1 VSVEDTLSLRD
12 HRQDDRIPAKRGS
25 LGLQRPEIRGR
36 GRFAAYK
43 RSWKNGDIGMKC
55 FLHWFVASLAITAAI
70 CLPAAM
76 PPAAGQDAQGGGDPA
91 LAQSPAPELVKMVP
105 ADRAGKPFVLAVAL
119 GSPPDDFCN
128 DKGEIA
134 GWEIDIVRA
143 AIQSLGLQLE
153 LRPTTFDTLIP
164 GLQAKRFDA
173 ATGQMGV
180 TIVREKVVDMIG
192 TLLGNELF
200 AALADNP
207 ITVNSLEDLCGR
219 TVATTRGSREMVFAD
234 EYQPKCAAGGKQ
246 PINALAFNDGNGAAE
261 ALMSRRAEVYW
272 LGSTAVS
279 YFVAQ
284 SKGRTKVVGH
294 YTDTSYIGPALPKG
308 SDMAAPLQAAIQ
320 HLMDNG
326 TYQKIVTKWG
336 LQDGAVNKAPL
347 NPTSAQK

>member
-1 VSVEDTLSLRD
+1 M
-12 HRQDDRIPAKRGS
+12 KRFTRLFMAS
-25 LGLQRPEIRGR
+25 
-36 GRFAAYK
+36 
-43 RSWKNGDIGMKC
+43 SM
-55 FLHWFVASLAITAAI
+55 VA
-70 CLPAAM
+70 AAM
-76 PPAAGQDAQGGGDPA
+76 VLVAGVQHARAQNEQSGGDPA
-91 LAQSPAPELVKMVP
+91 LVQSPVPELVKMVP
-105 ADRAGKPFVLAVAL
+105 PDRTGKPFVLAVAL
-119 GSPPDDFCN
+119 GSPPDDFRD

-134 GWEIDIVRA
+134 GWEIDLMRA
-143 AIQSLGLQLE
+143 ATQSLGLQLE

-164 GLQAKRFDA
+164 GLQANRFDA

-180 TIVREKVVDMIG
+180 TVVREKVVDQIG
-192 TLLGNELF
+192 TLFGNELF

-207 ITVNSLEDLCGR
+207 IVINSLEDLCGV

-234 EYQPKCAAGGKQ
+234 EYQPKCAAAGKK

-261 ALMSRRAEVYW
+261 ALMSRRAEAYW

-308 SDMAAPLQAAIQ
+308 SDMAVPLQAAIQ

-326 TYQKIVTKWG
+326 TYEKIVTKWG
-336 LQDGAVNKAPL
+336 LQAGAVKKAPL
-347 NPTSAQK
+347 NPTNAQQ